1 MLSFYLQFSLN
12 SQMTYDSR
20 MSFTQVYARTGS
32 YKGQVIALKMYE
44 KKHLD
49 INRMFQKEMKLV
61 SLLLFKDNDTSK
73 YFMFI
78 SHLK

>member
-61 SLLLFKDNDTSK
+61 SLFLLRDNDTAK
-73 YFMFI
+73 YFYI
-78 SHLK
+78 TP